1 MLVKVIIQKGY
12 QIQLNDLL
20 LSIVPLFISYSH

>member
-20 LSIVPLFISYSH
+20 LSIAPLFISHSH